1 MGPLKWIL
9 NFSCLILFFQGYA
22 QVIDASI
29 ADQNEK
35 YFITKNVALL
45 TTLQD
50 VPLDSVVLASYQSQ
64 FKNIDKLVVF
74 AGYNPYYYWFRFTVK
89 NKYNFPKKVVL
100 LMGPLGL
107 RDAELF
113 QCNNRNCTS
122 LGKTGNQYA
131 FIRRP
136 YQYTHYSY
144 PITLRAQS
152 TDTFYLRIDYG
163 HEYRSYS
170 FALMNTGAMK
180 RLENRVYFS
189 FGIIV
194 GLLLLFFAFNVYL
207 FFAIKERIHLWY
219 ALYILMLVLV
229 VLKNDGLDEQFLGW
243 DSAQAYR
250 LTPLLTFGVFAIA
263 ALMHVVQLFLV
274 NIKQKSGL
282 FIITSF
288 LKWNLVLSGICHFIT
303 FYFQAGL
310 AIEAFVFSWADW
322 STTIGI
328 VIILVNAV
336 YSVYKGFK
344 GALFI
349 LVGLAV
355 FFIGAMERLL
365 TLSTPSYLF
374 PPNLFHI
381 GMIIETFIISFALIY
396 RYNLDRKI
404 KFQSL
409 KEKNRVQN
417 LLDKQILE
425 AKLEMQEQ
433 TFKNLSEEIHDNIGQ
448 LLSLA
453 KLNISTISSPDN
465 SPSNEVISEVKQDL
479 TRVIQDLRNLSK
491 ILNSDFI
498 IEMGLAKSLE
508 FEVEL
513 IKKSGIAEV
522 QLQTSGTPYRFD
534 AQKELILFRICQ
546 EALNYYYTQLNSAL
560 IVLKMNF
567 DSKTP
572 AIAITMLSNSYPIV
586 RDNDSNTTNS
596 SWTNNIRS
604 RAETIGAT
612 VDMTGNGRHEINIV
626 LSNPG

>member
-1 MGPLKWIL
+1 MLPLKWIL

-22 QVIDASI
+22 QVIDAST
-29 ADQNEK
+29 ADRNEK
-35 YFITKNVALL
+35 YFITKNVEVL
-45 TTLQD
+45 TTLRNL
-50 VPLDSVVLASYQSQ
+50 PLDSILLPQHQSQ

-74 AGYNPYYYWFRFTVK
+74 AGYNPYYYWFRFVIK
-89 NKYNFPKKVVL
+89 NSYDMPKKLVL
-100 LMGPLGL
+100 LMGPLGM
-107 RDAELF
+107 RDAELYQF
-113 QCNNRNCTS
+113 HNGKHKS
-122 LGKTGNQYA
+122 LGSTGNQYA
-131 FIRRP
+131 FIKRP

-144 PITLRAQS
+144 PLTLPALS
-152 TDTFYLRIDYG
+152 TDTFYLRMDYG
-163 HEYRSYS
+163 HEFRSYG
-170 FALMNTGAMK
+170 FVLMNTSAMK
-180 RLENRVYFS
+180 RHENRVYFF
-189 FGIIV
+189 FGIII

-207 FFAIKERIHLWY
+207 YFAIKEKIHLWY
-219 ALYILMLVLV
+219 ALYILMLILV

-243 DSAQAYR
+243 DSERAYR
-250 LTPLLTFGVFAIA
+250 LTPLLTFGAFAIA

-274 NIKQKSGL
+274 NIKRTSRL
-282 FIITSF
+282 FIVTAL
-288 LKWNLVLSGICHFIT
+288 LKWNLLLSGMCHFMA
-303 FYFQAGL
+303 FYFQPGL

-328 VIILVNAV
+328 VIILINSI
-336 YSVYKGFK
+336 YSVFKGFK

-365 TLSTPSYLF
+365 LLSTPSYLF

-404 KFQSL
+404 KSQYL
-409 KEKNRVQN
+409 KEKTRLKN

-453 KLNISTISSPDN
+453 KLNISTISPPVDSH
-465 SPSNEVISEVKQDL
+465 SNQVVSEVKQDL
-479 TRVIQDLRNLSK
+479 TRVIQDLRGLSK

-498 IEMGLAKSLE
+498 IEMGLAKSIQ
-508 FEVEL
+508 FEAEL
-513 IKKSGIAEV
+513 IRKSGVTQV
-522 QLQTSGTPYRFD
+522 QVIPSENSYRFN

-546 EALNYYYTQLNSAL
+546 EALNYYASQLNSSS
-560 IVLKMNF
+560 IILKMNF
-567 DSKTP
+567 ETERLE
-572 AIAITMLSNSYPIV
+572 IVITAWPIPKLE
-586 RDNDSNTTNS
+586 SANTHYEPDIL
-596 SWTNNIRS
+596 WMQNIVS

-612 VDMTGNGRHEINIV
+612 VKSNGNGRNELRII
-626 LSNPG
+626 LDNPA